1 MRRLLIK
8 FPDQIRIS
16 GWDFGSSARAMNQA
30 GGVISTQA
38 ELVKVIT
45 STTER
50 KSMSTKTTI
59 KRIALVAVSALGFG
73 LLSVVPS
80 QASVASYSLTVDAN
94 DSISTGESATAVLT
108 QTFFASSTYDS
119 VTVNAVVRSGA
130 GNTGGIRLS
139 VSDSSTSATTSS
151 AANSPS
157 FTYSNGLGNTA
168 GDAAIADA
176 TANNDSRTVNATSG
190 GRTVNATYSVTL
202 YNVAVAGTYYVD
214 FYSFTSNAG
223 AAQVDS
229 GKVATWTVTVAAT
242 NKTATGATTV
252 TLRQYAS
259 AATTTAPY
267 NGTAEATDSTSVAT
281 KSSTRSNWDFAAYIM
296 QKNATLTAAESVTV
310 SVSGEAYIQTTTT
323 RTTANA
329 KALTVAAA
337 DTVLGTVATPVY
349 IYSTGTAGTATLT
362 FTTTSGLALGTKT
375 VTFTGAVT
383 ALAVGTTYQPR
394 TIVRAGGYTSGTLFY
409 VKATDANGNAI
420 RSGLTWGTVLTSDA
434 TVIASGSVSSTYSS
448 TYGGYAVTASSSTGS
463 TSGKKATLTIRVVDP
478 AVTTS
483 TAYLTITKDV
493 TLGGSV
499 AKEVITLDA
508 SSYEPGAG
516 MVVKVTATDSLGN
529 PVYDGAATPTLTAN
543 KAISG
548 SLTLSGHGVAGGYLN
563 GVADTQVRDTDG
575 TVLNANGVYA
585 PAAGGNFRLSGTS
598 GNATADLISVT
609 GTVDDGSGAAIDAA
623 NEATDAANAA
633 TDAANAAAEAAD
645 AATAAAQDAQ
655 AAVAEL
661 ATQVASLIAGIK
673 AQITS
678 LTNLVIKI
686 QKKVKA

>member
-1 MRRLLIK
+1 MRRLQFK
-8 FPDQIRIS
+8 FPNQIRIS

-38 ELVKVIT
+38 ELVKVIN

-59 KRIALVAVSALGFG
+59 KRIALVAVAALGFG
-73 LLSVVPS
+73 MLSSVPS
-80 QASVASYSLTVDAN
+80 QAAVVNYSLTVDAN
-94 DSISTGESATAVLT
+94 DSISTGESATAALT
-108 QTFFASSTYDS
+108 QTFYAGAAKDSVTVQAVVRTGASNASGLRIGLSDSATSASSAGSASSTYPTFTSGSLGSSVVNQLTVDSTSLQVDS
-119 VTVNAVVRSGA
+119 VTA
-130 GNTGGIRLS
+130 G
-139 VSDSSTSATTSS
+139 SAT
-151 AANSPS
+151 A
-157 FTYSNGLGNTA
+157 
-168 GDAAIADA
+168 
-176 TANNDSRTVNATSG
+176 
-190 GRTVNATYSVTL
+190 GRTVSATYSVTL

-214 FYSFTSNAG
+214 FYSTDPLTG
-223 AAQVDS
+223 AATTS
-229 GKVATWTVTVAAT
+229 TPTTWTVTVAAT
-242 NKTATGATTV
+242 NKTATGASTV
-252 TLRQYAS
+252 TLRQYS
-259 AATTTAPY
+259 SGATTTAPF
-267 NGTAEATDSTSVAT
+267 NGTAEGTDSTSVAT
-281 KSSTRSNWDFAAYIM
+281 KSSTRTTWDFAAYVM
-296 QKNATLTAAESVTV
+296 QKNATLTAAESITV
-310 SVSGEAYIQTTTT
+310 SVSGEAYIQTGTT
-323 RTTANA
+323 RTTVNA
-329 KALTVAAA
+329 KALTVAAT
-337 DTVLGTVATPVY
+337 DTALGTVGTPVY

-394 TIVRAGGYTSGTLFY
+394 TIVRAGGYTSDTLFY
-409 VKATDANGNAI
+409 IKATDANGNAI

-548 SLTLSGHGVAGGYLN
+548 SLTLGGHGVASGYLN